1 MMDIN
6 KLIEK
11 LDSNKDKGL
20 TAEAASDAFTKYGE
34 NALTDKSAVPWY
46 IVFLHELTS
55 LFNLLLVAA
64 GILCLVAYGLQPAG
78 NINNT
83 YLAAVL
89 FAVVL
94 ITAVLSFS

>member
-1 MMDIN
+1 MEAGKQKGGMGAAVESTEEIRKWEEHMMDIN

-11 LDSNKDKGL
+11 LASNKDKGL

-55 LFNLLLVAA
+55 LFNLLLVTA
-64 GILCLVAYGLQPAG
+64 GILCLVAYGL
-78 NINNT
+78 
-83 YLAAVL
+83 
-89 FAVVL
+89 
-94 ITAVLSFS
+94 